1 MLIEKIKDLSNIIG
15 ENVGIR
21 AAPLGILPRH
31 CNLSPQKI
39 VGPIWCG
46 SIRSLDTHEVHCPP
60 LPCFYIFLTKWLPV
74 TVTHPPKNIV
84 LPKLIANININNNNN
99 NNNIRFFV
107 ICIIYINI
115 GQHLPSSHHPIFFCL
130 VSHSTSNH
138 IQRLMLQSVPY
149 RICNVV
155 LSINI
160 YLYVLPKYFVRKRF
174 HNQ

>member
-1 MLIEKIKDLSNIIG
+1 MQQMLIEKIKDLSNIIG

-39 VGPIWCG
+39 VGPILCG

-84 LPKLIANININNNNN
+84 LPKLIANNMNN

-107 ICIIYINI
+107 ICIIY
-115 GQHLPSSHHPIFFCL
+115 
-130 VSHSTSNH
+130 
-138 IQRLMLQSVPY
+138 
-149 RICNVV
+149 
-155 LSINI
+155 INI